1 MKGYTELNQL
11 DYIEMGRRIRER
23 REFMDL
29 TREELAGQIGVSS
42 KFIADI
48 EYGEKGVSIK
58 NLYFLTQVLDISADY
73 ILAGEG
79 EVLDVDIEKDRMK
92 EHIVKPLNNCNTNQL
107 RCLEQIVKFYIEAV
121 KQKE

>member
-23 REFMDL
+23 RESLKL
-29 TREELAGQIGVSS
+29 TREDLAGQIGVSS
-42 KFIADI
+42 KFIAAV
-48 EYGEKGVSIK
+48 EYGEKGVSLK
-58 NLYFLTQVLDISADY
+58 NLYFLTQVLDTSADY

-79 EVLDVDIEKDRMK
+79 ENLDADIEKNRMK
-92 EHIVKPLNNCNTNQL
+92 EHIVRPLSSCSVNQL

-121 KQKE
+121 KQK